1 MANKEVVIQKYGGSS
16 VADVEKMKKV
26 AEYIKGIVERGER
39 VVVVVS
45 AMGKMTDELVQ
56 LIEKAYGGPLPL
68 DEGLQDEQN
77 KLLVTGEEQSA
88 PMLALALRGIGVAA
102 VSLTSREIELQTDA
116 AGRVKLVRGVGGIQ
130 SLLEQDK
137 VVVVT
142 GFQGIKETTK
152 VVTTLGRGGSDVTE
166 IALAAA
172 LGLKRCEN
180 YTDVDGIFAVDPRIV
195 PKAKRFS
202 RISYNQLI
210 QLTGAGSGK
219 LMDRAVILAQNLGV
233 EIQVLRSPSL
243 GNSDGGTL
251 VCSGSTLETM
261 ELLRSQPGVAV
272 QKLRLVKIS
281 NIPNKPGVASK
292 IFGALSDINIIDIVQ
307 PPSGEKAEISLLS
320 LPQDLPKILSRLYG
334 IKESELVEGIAIS
347 DPLEVA
353 GLTLVDPLM
362 KEGPGYLGRVSEAIS
377 KAGINIEMLSSSGT
391 TIQAVVKEEGLER
404 ATQALAE
411 EFGLVV

>member
-16 VADVEKMKKV
+16 VADVERIRKV
-26 AEYIKGIVERGER
+26 AEHIKGTVERGKR

-45 AMGKMTDELVQ
+45 AMGKMTDELVR
-56 LIEKAYGGPLPL
+56 LIEKAYGGTLPP
-68 DEGLQDEQN
+68 DEETQDEQN

-88 PMLALALRGIGVAA
+88 SVLALTLRGMGVPA
-102 VSLTSREIELQTDA
+102 VSLTSREIELQTDV
-116 AGRVKLVRGVGGIQ
+116 AGKVKVVKGVGEIK

-166 IALAAA
+166 IVLTAA

-180 YTDVDGIFAVDPRIV
+180 YTDVDGIYAVDPRIV

-202 RISYNQLI
+202 QISYNQLI

-243 GNSDGGTL
+243 GETDGGTL

-261 ELLRSQPGVAV
+261 ELLWSQPGVAV
-272 QKLRLVKIS
+272 QRLRLVKIS
-281 NIPNKPGVASK
+281 NIPNNPDVASK

-307 PPSGEKAEISLLS
+307 PPSKEKAEISLLS
-320 LPQDLPKILSRLYG
+320 LPQDLSKVLSRLYG
-334 IKESELVEGIAIS
+334 IKESKLVEGIEIS

-362 KEGPGYLGRVSEAIS
+362 KEGPGYLGRVSKAIGN
-377 KAGINIEMLSSSGT
+377 AGINIEMFSSSGT
-391 TIQAVVKEEGLER
+391 TIQVVVKEENLGR
-404 ATQALAE
+404 AAQSLAE
-411 EFGLVV
+411 EFGLLT